1 VGDQL
6 YSERPGRWW
15 WCFADSLNG
24 DLDQLSGERGP
35 RFPDD
40 ERWGREV
47 IGFLFALIFAAGVGL
62 VWFGTV
68 ADVRLSRPAAP
79 VRIAALLAGGGLDI
93 SAYAFMAAVAGCGL
107 ALGLV
112 AWLIV
117 GVPAVTI
124 AAVIA
129 GACAPV
135 AWARSRRQRRVL
147 ERERAWPAVLAQLA
161 DALEAGLAWPAAVA
175 LVAESGPVAL
185 RREWA
190 AFTARLRGS
199 DLNAALEGLRA
210 AGERTADSVVLLLRA
225 ALVDVPT
232 GGLAPVLREL
242 SQVLS
247 ERLEAREKA
256 RSRASTMHVEAA
268 ILALSPIVILLLI
281 GAASPGYLNAYRSV
295 GGTIVALIGGG
306 LIFGCYLLMRKL
318 GRVPEPRRT
327 TGGRS

>member
-1 VGDQL
+1 M
-6 YSERPGRWW
+6 
-15 WCFADSLNG
+15 
-24 DLDQLSGERGP
+24 
-35 RFPDD
+35 
-40 ERWGREV
+40 
-47 IGFLFALIFAAGVGL
+47 GFLFALIFAAGVGL
-62 VWFGTV
+62 VWFGAV
-68 ADVRLSRPAAP
+68 ADVRLSRPASPAR
-79 VRIAALLAGGGLDI
+79 VNALLAAAGLDL
-93 SAYAFMAAVAGCGL
+93 SAYTFMAGVAGCGA
-107 ALGLV
+107 ALGLL
-112 AWLIV
+112 AWAIV
-117 GVPAVTI
+117 DVPAVVV
-124 AAVIA
+124 AAVI
-129 GACAPV
+129 GGVCAPL
-135 AWARSRRQRRVL
+135 AWARSRRERRAR

-185 RREWA
+185 RGEWA
-190 AFTARLRGS
+190 AFTTRLRGS
-199 DLNAALEGLRA
+199 DLDTALEGLRS

-225 ALVDVPT
+225 ALVELPT

-256 RSRASTMHVEAA
+256 RSRASAMHVEAA

-281 GAASPGYLNAYRSV
+281 GAASPGYLDAYRSV

-327 TGGRS
+327 TGSRQ